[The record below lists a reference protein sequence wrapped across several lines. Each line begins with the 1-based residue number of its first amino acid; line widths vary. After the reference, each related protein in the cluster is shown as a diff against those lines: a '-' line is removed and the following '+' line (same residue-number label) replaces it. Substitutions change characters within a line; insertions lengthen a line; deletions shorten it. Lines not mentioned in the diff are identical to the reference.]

1 MTTDMEPVVSNLVK
15 NWTKPL
21 MYLSLSWTKMIF
33 LPFPSLPQKSF
44 LENTQVLLKTWITYK
59 VFRFHLV
66 ALIIIWDK
74 AFKNGPS
81 KIFEGCLPQILLDPF
96 LNTFP
101 HLL

>member
-1 MTTDMEPVVSNLVK
+1 
-15 NWTKPL
+15 
-21 MYLSLSWTKMIF
+21 MIF

-59 VFRFHLV
+59 VSRFHLV
-66 ALIIIWDK
+66 ALKIIWGK

-81 KIFEGCLPQILLDPF
+81 RIFNDCLSQILLGPF